1 MKYIRSLKQKSFLM
15 IGITISITVFIT
27 YSILSV
33 LYYDYHEYR
42 VKTELTKLLE
52 KLEQNLSNIHE
63 AKDWLY
69 RNVDMTLY
77 LFEDAEDLVENIPFE
92 TNDTKILSTHD
103 REQLENGQIVVKKMA
118 ITYLDHPALTL
129 TYPILENGIIKQ
141 LLFIYYPIINQS
153 VNSIILLL
161 CSLIFI
167 ISAAGATFI
176 FAKQLFGKS
185 FHQLKDIKQAA
196 IEISNGNYD
205 SKIWKSSTDEIGE
218 VTEVF
223 NMMSDALK
231 DNQQRTK
238 EFIEDISH
246 EIKTPLTYIKTYNQA
261 LLDGI
266 IQEKDD
272 QTKCYRLIDRETNR
286 LQKLIQNFLD
296 FSKLDSQVVELNKQP
311 IVFAQSIEDIMMKYE
326 PIFTENNIQLNMTL
340 NYDVIIDADEE
351 RIEQVIQNIVQ
362 NAIRYS
368 KNEPCIRLSLE
379 KQEDTCILAISDN
392 GTGISKEHLSII
404 TNRFIR
410 VNKVRSRKESGTG
423 IGLSIVEK
431 LMTLHKGEMVIESEL
446 NVGTTVKLVFPLYEK
461 AN

>member
-1 MKYIRSLKQKSFLM
+1 
-15 IGITISITVFIT
+15 
-27 YSILSV
+27 
-33 LYYDYHEYR
+33 
-42 VKTELTKLLE
+42 
-52 KLEQNLSNIHE
+52 
-63 AKDWLY
+63 
-69 RNVDMTLY
+69 
-77 LFEDAEDLVENIPFE
+77 
-92 TNDTKILSTHD
+92 
-103 REQLENGQIVVKKMA
+103 MA
-118 ITYLDHPALTL
+118 ITYLDHSALTL

-141 LLFIYYPIINQS
+141 LLFIYYPIIDRS